1 MSRSARRE
9 RLDCFAAR
17 EAANI
22 RPYSRAAS
30 ASKGIGSQVA
40 VAQCKRSWRRAR
52 SSLSS
57 VAWGPAAS
65 SARVMAQIADS
76 SGSDF
81 ESMRSWSITTEVSS
95 SPRVGSVIDALIDH
109 GIDIRAETAG
119 VDPWRTGCSLRNG
132 CTEDEPA
139 RPNRPE
145 FGDRRPVSSHHD
157 GSPRLN
163 FPEHCCRL
171 IPELPLC
178 DDSIHRRNVANVAL
192 CSNQSRHRDRLDP
205 NAYQMPP
212 RATVIASPFTP
223 PAASLHRNAI
233 TCATSRGSSTR
244 FCG

>member
-65 SARVMAQIADS
+65 SARVMAEIADS
-76 SGSDF
+76 SGSDL
-81 ESMRSWSITTEVSS
+81 ESMRSWSITTDVSS

-119 VDPWRTGCSLRNG
+119 VDPWRAGCSLRNG

-178 DDSIHRRNVANVAL
+178 NDSVHTQNVANVAL
-192 CSNQSRHRDRLDP
+192 CSNQL
-205 NAYQMPP
+205 PP
-212 RATVIASPFTP
+212 
-223 PAASLHRNAI
+223 
-233 TCATSRGSSTR
+233 
-244 FCG
+244 